1 MSLMRSFSDGVT
13 LLIGRLRQG
22 RVVGIPHALKKQVK
36 VNLGCGLAIAPDWIN
51 IDGSLN
57 ALIAPLPNIFHAFAY
72 RLTGANRY
80 YTKKVYC
87 DLLQN
92 NYFLHHNLS
101 HSIPLPNNSVDFI
114 FTSHFLEH
122 LYLSEAKNLLNEC
135 FRVLKIGGVIRI
147 SVPDLEYAVSLYG
160 SGKKKEMLEQY
171 FFVEDDDSYYARHK
185 YMYDFEIL
193 KNKLAS
199 AKFQNILRQTFQ
211 NGLTPDINILDNRP
225 EDSLFVEAMKC

>member
-1 MSLMRSFSDGVT
+1 MSLLRSFSDGVT
-13 LLIGRLRQG
+13 LLIGRLRQDR
-22 RVVGIPHALKKQVK
+22 RVSIPRTLQKQVK
-36 VNLGCGLAIAPDWIN
+36 VNIGCGLAIAPGWIN

-57 ALIAPLPNIFHAFAY
+57 ALIAPLPDICHAIAY

-80 YTKKVYC
+80 YSKKEYC

-92 NYFLHHNLS
+92 NYFIHHNLS
-101 HSIPLPNNSVDFI
+101 HSIPLPDKSVDFI

-122 LYLSEAKNLLNEC
+122 LYLSDAKNLLDEC

-160 SGKKKEMLEQY
+160 IGKKKEMLQQY

-193 KNKLAS
+193 KDKLES
-199 AKFQNILRQTFQ
+199 ANFQNILRQTFQ
-211 NGLTPDINILDNRP
+211 AGLTPDINILDNRP
-225 EDSLFVEAMKC
+225 EESLYIEALKC

>member
-1 MSLMRSFSDGVT
+1 MRSFSDGTT
-13 LLIGRLRQG
+13 LLIGRVRQSRKVAIPQTLR
-22 RVVGIPHALKKQVK
+22 KQVK

-57 ALIAPLPNIFHAFAY
+57 ALIAPLPNIFHTIAY

-80 YTKKVYC
+80 YSQKEYC
-87 DLLQN
+87 ELLQN
-92 NYFLHHNLS
+92 NYFIHHNLS

-122 LYLSEAKNLLNEC
+122 LYLSDAKNLLNEC

-147 SVPDLEYAVSLYG
+147 SVPDLAYAVSMYG
-160 SGKKKEMLEQY
+160 AGKKKEMLEQY

-193 KNKLAS
+193 KDKLEA
-199 AKFQNILRQTFQ
+199 AKFQNIYRQTYQ
-211 NGLTPDINILDNRP
+211 VGLTPDINILDNRP
-225 EDSLFVEAMKC
+225 EDSLYVEAMKC

>member
-22 RVVGIPHALKKQVK
+22 RNVGIPKALQKQVK

-57 ALIAPLPNIFHAFAY
+57 ALIAPLPNIFHAIAY

-80 YTKKVYC
+80 YSKKEYC
-87 DLLQN
+87 GLLQN
-92 NYFLHHNLS
+92 NYFVHHNLS
-101 HSIPLPNNSVDFI
+101 HSIPLPDNSVDFI

-122 LYLSEAKNLLNEC
+122 LYLSDAKNLLDEC
-135 FRVLKIGGVIRI
+135 FRVLKNGGVIRI

-160 SGKKKEMLEQY
+160 MGKKKELLEQY

-193 KNKLAS
+193 KGKLEN
-199 AKFQNILRQTFQ
+199 AKFQNIIRQTFQ
-211 NGLTPDINILDNRP
+211 AGFTPDINILDNRP
-225 EDSLFVEAMKC
+225 EDSLYVEAMKC